1 MPTLIGIPAGKMIRL
16 SSITSTD
23 QLGLSRLTESYAFAS
38 SEIDT
43 FRTRI
48 KNISTYDSIMQFV
61 YPLPST
67 KYPYLTVDSSEFTEE
82 YGGIFQTT
90 IQYVGILKTT
100 VAPSGD
106 LSWLPPAI
114 QRIQPAPNSYPNYIK
129 VLVDFIHYSDQGIPE
144 LSVISKYGQGTSLP
158 TTINGTNLY
167 RAIAPPVTI
176 DEVQRRLNAD
186 LAIKRA
192 VTYAIGFK
200 PRSTAIGSRTENV
213 YIGMACTSHFSER
226 IGKYFF
232 KITNTYEDAE
242 VVVSPTL
249 G

>member
-1 MPTLIGIPAGKMIRL
+1 MPTIIGIPAGKMIRI

-23 QLGLSRLTESYAFAS
+23 QLGLSRLTENYALAS

-61 YPLPST
+61 HPLPST

-82 YGGIFQTT
+82 YGGIFKAT

-100 VAPSGD
+100 VAASGD

-114 QRIQPAPNSYPNYIK
+114 QRIQPAPSSSPNYIK

-144 LSVISKYGQGTSLP
+144 LSVINKYGAGTSLP

-167 RAIAPPVTI
+167 RAIAPPFTI
-176 DEVQRRLNAD
+176 GDVQRRLDVD
-186 LAIKRA
+186 LASKRA
-192 VTYAIGFK
+192 VIYAQGFK
-200 PRSTAIGSRTENV
+200 AKPIGRLTENV

-242 VVVSPTL
+242 VVVRQD

>member
-1 MPTLIGIPAGKMIRL
+1 MATIIGIPTGKMIRV

-61 YPLPST
+61 HPLPST
-67 KYPYLTVDSSEFTEE
+67 KYPYLTVDSSDFTED
-82 YGGIFQTT
+82 YGGISKAT

-100 VAPSGD
+100 VARSGD

-114 QRIQPAPNSYPNYIK
+114 QRIQPAPSSPPNYIK

-144 LSVISKYGQGTSLP
+144 LGTITKYGRGTILP
-158 TTINGTNLY
+158 LTINGTDLY
-167 RAIAPPVTI
+167 RAISPPFTI
-176 DEVQRRLNAD
+176 SDVQRRLNDA
-186 LAIKRA
+186 LAATRSVI
-192 VTYAIGFK
+192 YAQGFTPK
-200 PRSTAIGSRTENV
+200 PINLNTERV

-242 VVVSPTL
+242 VDVRPSI

>member
-1 MPTLIGIPAGKMIRL
+1 MPTLIGIPAGKMIRI

-23 QLGLSRLTESYAFAS
+23 QLGLSRLTENYALAS

-61 YPLPST
+61 HPLPST

-82 YGGIFQTT
+82 YGGIFQAT

-100 VAPSGD
+100 VAASGD

-114 QRIQPAPNSYPNYIK
+114 QRIQPAPSSSPNYIK

-144 LSVISKYGQGTSLP
+144 LSVINKYGAGTSLP

-167 RAIAPPVTI
+167 RAIALPFTI
-176 DEVQRRLNAD
+176 GDAQRRLDAD
-186 LAIKRA
+186 LASKRA
-192 VTYAIGFK
+192 VIYAQGFK
-200 PRSTAIGSRTENV
+200 PKPIGRLTENV

-242 VVVSPTL
+242 VVVRQ
-249 G
+249 GG

>member
-23 QLGLSRLTESYAFAS
+23 QLGLSRLTETYALAS

-61 YPLPST
+61 NPIPST

-82 YGGIFQTT
+82 YGGISQAT

-100 VAPSGD
+100 VAASGD

-114 QRIQPAPNSYPNYIK
+114 RRIQPAPNSSPNFIK

-144 LSVISKYGQGTSLP
+144 LSTISKYGAGTSLP
-158 TTINGTNLY
+158 ATINGTNLY

-176 DEVQRRLNAD
+176 GEVQRSLDAD
-186 LAIKRA
+186 LAVKRA
-192 VTYAIGFK
+192 VIYAKGFSPIKIG
-200 PRSTAIGSRTENV
+200 RRTENV

-242 VVVSPTL
+242 VVVRQD

>member
-1 MPTLIGIPAGKMIRL
+1 MPTIIGIPAGKMIRI

-23 QLGLSRLTESYAFAS
+23 QLGLSRLTENYALAS

-61 YPLPST
+61 HPLPST

-82 YGGIFQTT
+82 YGGIFQAT

-100 VAPSGD
+100 VAASGD

-114 QRIQPAPNSYPNYIK
+114 QRIQPAPSSPPNYIK

-144 LSVISKYGQGTSLP
+144 LSVINKYGVGTSLP

-167 RAIAPPVTI
+167 RAIAPPFTI
-176 DEVQRRLNAD
+176 GDVQRRLDAD
-186 LAIKRA
+186 LASKRA
-192 VTYAIGFK
+192 VIYAKGFK
-200 PRSTAIGSRTENV
+200 PKPIERLTENV

-242 VVVSPTL
+242 VVVRQD

>member
-1 MPTLIGIPAGKMIRL
+1 MPTLIGIPSGKMIRL

-23 QLGLSRLTESYAFAS
+23 QLGLSRLTETYALAS

-61 YPLPST
+61 HPLPST

-82 YGGIFQTT
+82 YGGISQAT

-100 VAPSGD
+100 VAASGD

-114 QRIQPAPNSYPNYIK
+114 QRIQPAPNSSPNFIK

-144 LSVISKYGQGTSLP
+144 LSVISRYGVGTSLP
-158 TTINGTNLY
+158 TAINGTNLY

-176 DEVQRRLNAD
+176 GEVQRSLDAD

-192 VTYAIGFK
+192 VIYATGFK
-200 PRSTAIGSRTENV
+200 PRSIGRRTENV

-242 VVVSPTL
+242 VVVRQD

>member
-1 MPTLIGIPAGKMIRL
+1 MPTLIGIPAGKMIRI

-23 QLGLSRLTESYAFAS
+23 QLGLSRLTENYALAS

-61 YPLPST
+61 HPLPST

-82 YGGIFQTT
+82 YGGIFQAT

-100 VAPSGD
+100 VAASGD

-114 QRIQPAPNSYPNYIK
+114 QRIQPAPSSSPNYIK
-129 VLVDFIHYSDQGIPE
+129 VLVDFIHHSDQGIPE
-144 LSVISKYGQGTSLP
+144 LSTISKYGIGTSLP

-167 RAIAPPVTI
+167 RAIAPPFTI
-176 DEVQRRLNAD
+176 DDVKRRLDAD
-186 LAIKRA
+186 LDARRA
-192 VTYAIGFK
+192 VIYATGFK
-200 PRSTAIGSRTENV
+200 PKPIGRLTENV

-242 VVVSPTL
+242 VVVRQD

>member
-1 MPTLIGIPAGKMIRL
+1 
-16 SSITSTD
+16 
-23 QLGLSRLTESYAFAS
+23 
-38 SEIDT
+38 
-43 FRTRI
+43 
-48 KNISTYDSIMQFV
+48 MQFV

-82 YGGIFQTT
+82 YGGISRAT

-100 VAPSGD
+100 VAASGD

-144 LSVISKYGQGTSLP
+144 LSTISKYGVGTSLP

-176 DEVQRRLNAD
+176 DEVQRSLNVD
-186 LAIKRA
+186 LAVKRA
-192 VTYAIGFK
+192 VIYAKGFSPLPIG
-200 PRSTAIGSRTENV
+200 RRTVNV

-242 VVVSPTL
+242 VVVSPTI

>member
-1 MPTLIGIPAGKMIRL
+1 MPTIIGIPAGKMIQV
-16 SSITSTD
+16 SSATSTD
-23 QLGLSRLTESYAFAS
+23 QVGFSRLTESYAFAS

-61 YPLPST
+61 HPLPST
-67 KYPYLTVDSSEFTEE
+67 KYPYLTVDSSEFTED
-82 YGGIFQTT
+82 YGGISRAT

-114 QRIQPAPNSYPNYIK
+114 QRIQPAPNSSPNFIK

-144 LSVISKYGQGTSLP
+144 LSVISKYGIGTSLP

-176 DEVQRRLNAD
+176 SEVQRRLDAD
-186 LAIKRA
+186 LAVKRA
-192 VTYAIGFK
+192 VIYAKGFSPIVIG
-200 PRSTAIGSRTENV
+200 RLTESV

-232 KITNTYEDAE
+232 RITNTYEDAD
-242 VVVSPTL
+242 VIVRQD